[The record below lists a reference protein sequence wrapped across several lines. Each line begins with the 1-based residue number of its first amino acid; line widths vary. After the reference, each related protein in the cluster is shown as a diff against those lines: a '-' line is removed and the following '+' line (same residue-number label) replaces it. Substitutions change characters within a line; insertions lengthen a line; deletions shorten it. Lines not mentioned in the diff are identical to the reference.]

1 MDSKPTKPRF
11 ADWLRRSS
19 SQASSEPVNAEQQ
32 IMEFLGA
39 GSRNEI
45 STECYEQPPA
55 YGRSEIATLHQ
66 ADSIHMRQRH
76 DGPKTVYKALPPPLR
91 SASQPPMIPSP
102 SSVTHHPPWNEP
114 RPGTTSPFGH
124 RQRELSGNNV
134 ANSTRLHERLGNL
147 FQPYVETIK
156 PVQEITIDEWLRAAI
171 WWALRGK
178 VVLTRAQTSSDS
190 NFIPDEEDEI
200 SSMAMAQGLMDLG
213 KAWWICHQVIAQ
225 DDFRIITAD
234 PRIKTTP
241 RGDLLDQYRCVLKY
255 LRPYERQ
262 LETTFLG
269 RTDLGRMMDFEKSLW
284 VFYAPVTSYDAA
296 ILNDQRLAAW
306 SIPLAFGDT
315 EDLFHYTSE
324 FVKVTL
330 FAQEE
335 YSLAHS
341 FYCMFSIIRT
351 RSNWQTLGVIAS
363 QTDLVHIT
371 IHSNGKQGPI
381 WKEIEWDVGRLS
393 MLVKLRHGLFLDVK
407 FSEDSF
413 KQFWEAAHH
422 TVLAEIDMV
431 AGQDEEILF
440 DDAIKTCHYIN
451 HDKPIEF
458 PAKPVKECRMRLF
471 KRTATVYSGPNN
483 RRSHRGYRL
492 FISTPPHMKAM
503 HQISHNLGNESPIV
517 YSLLDA
523 DDGSPGLFLQIVEDG
538 QRRSV
543 FLYYHHAESRTL
555 MHSLLVDL
563 VPGPGETALRTF
575 PVSSYVI
582 LERQTRESGAQGA
595 RHLEFGESLASVIEQ
610 AQEPEFISNPYGK
623 TTLSENL
630 RVIIESDW
638 GSITDR
644 INIGPGELT
653 IGLSVLDDTV
663 LHLHRHSQEDL
674 TITVAQGLAS
684 NGLQNKVIDVLQAL
698 QTEPTIR
705 RIKFET
711 EKDLHHFQEAI
722 TGFKVIFDTVAT
734 RFFIT
739 RRRKLL
745 STLKHWD
752 ANITRIQV
760 VQRGTKTQVVAF
772 FHQFKLWKC
781 INFAVKNMDE
791 FERVDQKGEWGV
803 RIKEAK
809 YAPPAADSG
818 VSWYGFVCLEEM
830 EYPTEH
836 DDMIVMFGQPTVR
849 ERFVACLPGSV
860 GDAPKG
866 LLCW

>member
-1 MDSKPTKPRF
+1 MDGKSIKPRF

-19 SQASSEPVNAEQQ
+19 SQTGSEPLNAEQQ

-39 GSRNEI
+39 GSRQEI
-45 STECYEQPPA
+45 SSEAYEQPPA
-55 YGRSEIATLHQ
+55 YGPGEMAMPHQ
-66 ADSIHMRQRH
+66 ADSIHIRQRH
-76 DGPKTVYKALPPPLR
+76 DEPEIVYKALPPPFR
-91 SASQPPMIPSP
+91 SASQPPMLPSP
-102 SSVTHHPPWNEP
+102 SPVSHPLWKES
-114 RPGTTSPFGH
+114 RPSTISPIRHWERGS
-124 RQRELSGNNV
+124 SGSKV
-134 ANSTRLHERLGNL
+134 ADNTGLHECLGNL

-156 PVQEITIDEWLRAAI
+156 PAQEITIDDWLRAAI
-171 WWALRGK
+171 WWAVRGK
-178 VVLTRAQTSSDS
+178 VILTRAQTSGDS
-190 NFIPDEEDEI
+190 NFITDEEDDI
-200 SSMAMAQGLMDLG
+200 SSTEIADGLIDLG

-225 DDFRIITAD
+225 DDFRIITTD
-234 PRIKTTP
+234 PRIKNTP
-241 RGDLLDQYRCVLKY
+241 RGALLDQYRCVLKY
-255 LRPYERQ
+255 LRPYDRQ
-262 LETTFLG
+262 LETIFLG
-269 RTDLGRMMDFEKSLW
+269 DTDLGRMMDLEKSLW

-296 ILNDQRLAAW
+296 ILNDQRFAAW

-315 EDLFHYTSE
+315 DDLFHYASE

-330 FAQEE
+330 FAQDE

-341 FYCMFSIIRT
+341 FHCMFSIIRT
-351 RSNWQTLGVIAS
+351 RSSWQTLGVIAS
-363 QTDLVHIT
+363 QTHLVHIT
-371 IHSNGKQGPI
+371 IQSNGQQGPK
-381 WKEIEWDVGRLS
+381 WNEIEWDVGRSS

-407 FSEDSF
+407 FTEENF

-440 DDAIKTCHYIN
+440 DDAIKSCHYIN
-451 HDKPIEF
+451 HDRPIGF
-458 PAKPVKECRMRLF
+458 PAKPVKECRVRLF
-471 KRTATVYSGPNN
+471 KITATVSSGPNN
-483 RRSHRGYRL
+483 RRAHRGYRV
-492 FISTPPHMKAM
+492 FISTPPHMKIM
-503 HQISHNLGNESPIV
+503 HQVSHVLDNASPVV

-538 QRRSV
+538 QKRSV
-543 FLYYHHAESRTL
+543 FLYFHHAESRTL

-575 PVSSYVI
+575 PVGSYVI
-582 LERQTRESGAQGA
+582 LECQTREPGAQGA

-610 AQEPEFISNPYGK
+610 TQGPEFTSNPYGK

-644 INIGPGELT
+644 INIGPSELT
-653 IGLSVLDDTV
+653 IGLSVLDNTV
-663 LHLHRHSQEDL
+663 LHLHRHPQQDL
-674 TITVAQGLAS
+674 TITVARGLAS
-684 NGLQNKVIDVLQAL
+684 NNFQSKVADVLQAV
-698 QTEPTIR
+698 QAGPTIR

-711 EKDLHHFQEAI
+711 EKDLHQFQEAI
-722 TGFKVIFDTVAT
+722 TGYKVIFDTVAS

-760 VQRGTKTQVVAF
+760 VQRGTKIQIVAF

-791 FERVDQKGEWGV
+791 FERVDQRGEWGV

-809 YAPPAADSG
+809 YAPPTVDSG

-836 DDMIVMFGQPTVR
+836 DDMIVMFGQPTV
-849 ERFVACLPGSV
+849 
-860 GDAPKG
+860 
-866 LLCW
+866 